1 MLEDLQKLIELQ
13 QIDREIHRLNEEVA
27 ALPRK
32 VSEIESKL
40 ATTKAQ
46 LDRALA
52 TIKADEAARRKLE
65 SKILDHQQKISK
77 YRDQS
82 LAVKTNDQYKALMH
96 EISFAEQDIR
106 KLEDQMLESMLDVDI
121 NQKAVKAAELELKE
135 ETAEIA
141 KETAEARR
149 LTAEDEKQ
157 LAALNA
163 RRDTLR
169 AGVSTDLL
177 RHYDRVYKF
186 RKSALAEA
194 RDHKCSAC
202 QVMLRPQTYNEVRT
216 NKQIV
221 ICDSCQRILYYVPAS
236 EAESSSEPA
245 GNQTHAPV
253 AS

>member
-13 QIDREIHRLNEEVA
+13 QIDREIQRLNEEVA
-27 ALPRK
+27 ALPRR
-32 VSEIESKL
+32 VSEIEAKL
-40 ATTKAQ
+40 ASTKSRLEQAH
-46 LDRALA
+46 A

-65 SKILDHQQKISK
+65 SKMQDHQLKISK

-82 LAVKTNDQYKALMH
+82 LEVKTNEQYKALMH

-106 KLEDQMLESMLDVDI
+106 KLEDQILESMLDVDV
-121 NQKAVKAAELELKE
+121 NEKAVKTAEVELKE

-149 LTAEDEKQ
+149 RTAEDEQ
-157 LAALNA
+157 LLAELNG

-169 AGVSTDLL
+169 AGVSADLL

-236 EAESSSEPA
+236 EAESTSESA

>member
-1 MLEDLQKLIELQ
+1 M
-13 QIDREIHRLNEEVA
+13 
-27 ALPRK
+27 
-32 VSEIESKL
+32 
-40 ATTKAQ
+40 
-46 LDRALA
+46 
-52 TIKADEAARRKLE
+52 DEAARRKLE
-65 SKILDHQQKISK
+65 SKMQDHQLKISK

-82 LAVKTNDQYKALMH
+82 LEVKTNEQYKALMH

-106 KLEDQMLESMLDVDI
+106 KLEDQILESMLDVDV
-121 NQKAVKAAELELKE
+121 NEKAVKTAEVELKE

-149 LTAEDEKQ
+149 RTAEDEQQ
-157 LAALNA
+157 LAELNG

-169 AGVSTDLL
+169 AGVSADLL

-236 EAESSSEPA
+236 EAEPASQPA